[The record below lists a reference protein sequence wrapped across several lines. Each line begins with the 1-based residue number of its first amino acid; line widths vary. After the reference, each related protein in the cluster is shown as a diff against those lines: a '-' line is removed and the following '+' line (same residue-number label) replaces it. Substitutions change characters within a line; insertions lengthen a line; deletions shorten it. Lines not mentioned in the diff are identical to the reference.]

1 MTFLLYTFLS
11 ISGGKMSIGG
21 MYKGFWKHQY
31 RFEKVGFWY
40 NLHINKLASPRSWHA
55 PSAEKGAAA
64 TRLTT
69 NAKYEGSV
77 GSGFAHCSVPLI
89 LRWGNDKQGNSEQTA
104 NAGAKLKKIFNFGSD
119 SMKYI
124 ERPEYM
130 QRLLDLMEPRISR
143 SLPECA
149 AAASLN
155 WWKLISAESARFS
168 QMPILSLWISLTWNM
183 KD

>member
-40 NLHINKLASPRSWHA
+40 NLHIKKLASPRSWHA

-104 NAGAKLKKIFNFGSD
+104 NAGAKLKKI
-119 SMKYI
+119 
-124 ERPEYM
+124 
-130 QRLLDLMEPRISR
+130 
-143 SLPECA
+143 
-149 AAASLN
+149 
-155 WWKLISAESARFS
+155 LISEVTIYRSMRPMIMKALKSKIYQTGCWRLNKGSKRVIE
-168 QMPILSLWISLTWNM
+168 LSKSKIV
-183 KD
+183 